1 MISNL
6 PCVDLTRAGWQQ
18 LAQVNAALSIC
29 FLRAFLLKRELAAY
43 IACHEAEGISL
54 DTICQE
60 VRYDDTVCLL
70 LKKVQGIW
78 YITDIYLLTESV
90 AFAPLYLWQRI
101 KLGWRFLLVHTL
113 VGWRRLTEK
122 GGYL

>member
-1 MISNL
+1 MNSNL
-6 PCVDLTRAGWQQ
+6 LCVDLTRTGWRQ
-18 LAQVNAALSIC
+18 LAQVNAALGIC
-29 FLRAFLLKRELAAY
+29 FLRAFLLKQELASY
-43 IACHEAEGISL
+43 IASHEAEGIPL

-70 LKKVQGIW
+70 LRKVQGIW
-78 YITDIYLLTESV
+78 YITDIYLLTEAV
-90 AFAPLYLWQRI
+90 AFVPLYLWQRI
-101 KLGWRFLLVHTL
+101 KLDWRFLLVHTL